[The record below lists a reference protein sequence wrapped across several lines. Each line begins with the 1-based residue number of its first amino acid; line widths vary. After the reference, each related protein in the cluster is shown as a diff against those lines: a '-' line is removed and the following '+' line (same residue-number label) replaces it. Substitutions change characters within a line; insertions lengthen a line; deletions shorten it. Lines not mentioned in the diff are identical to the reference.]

1 MTTFDMLG
9 QPCPLPV
16 IKAKKA
22 LKEAAEGQSVTILVD
37 NEIAVQNLIKLAKG
51 LGLSSSVKANDDQKT
66 FEATIVAGPKV
77 ASLAMEGG
85 LVVAISRGTLGHGDE
100 TLGENLLKS
109 FIFSLTEVEP
119 APEYLLFFNG
129 GAFLTCE
136 GSDSLKD
143 LSELADRG
151 VVIGTCGA
159 CLDFYGL
166 KEKLKVGAP
175 TNMYAIV
182 SAMSQAKRL
191 INV

>member
-16 IKAKKA
+16 IQAKKA
-22 LKEAAEGQSVTILVD
+22 LREAAEGQSVTILVD
-37 NEIAVQNLIKLAKG
+37 NEIAAQNLGKLAKG
-51 LGLSSSVKANDDQKT
+51 LGLAVNAEAKGKKS
-66 FEATIVAGPKV
+66 FEVTIVAGPKISSP
-77 ASLAMEGG
+77 AIEGG
-85 LVVAISRGTLGHGDE
+85 LVVAVSQGALGQGDE
-100 TLGENLLKS
+100 ALGKNLLKA
-109 FIFSLTEVEP
+109 FLFSLTEAEP
-119 APEYLLFFNG
+119 QPEYLLFFNG

-143 LSELADRG
+143 LAALADRG
-151 VVIGTCGA
+151 TIIGTCGA

-182 SAMSQAKRL
+182 AAMSQAKRL